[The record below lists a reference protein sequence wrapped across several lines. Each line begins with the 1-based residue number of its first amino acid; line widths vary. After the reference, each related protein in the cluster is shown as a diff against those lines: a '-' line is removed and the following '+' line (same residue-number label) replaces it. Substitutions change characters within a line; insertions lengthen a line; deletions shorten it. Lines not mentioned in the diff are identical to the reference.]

1 MMAFDFWFIIG
12 LLFGLM
18 IGLAINAQARQE
30 RDDEIERLKKQLEQ
44 WQEKEITK

>member
-1 MMAFDFWFIIG
+1 MNYDFWFIIG
-12 LLFGLM
+12 LLFGLV

>member
-1 MMAFDFWFIIG
+1 MAFDFWFIIG

>member
-1 MMAFDFWFIIG
+1 MNYDFWFIIG
-12 LLFGLM
+12 LLFGLV

-30 RDDEIERLKKQLEQ
+30 RDDEFERLKKQLEQ

>member
-44 WQEKEITK
+44 WQEKETTK

>member
-1 MMAFDFWFIIG
+1 MNYDFWFIIG

>member
-1 MMAFDFWFIIG
+1 MTYDFWFITG
-12 LLFGLM
+12 LLFGLV